1 MKVVPIS
8 KENHQKW
15 SYTGLTSYIHTKKD
29 SIVPIVMAEIGRLIS
44 TNPIVFLDKE
54 TKGIELYSLQGLI
67 PESNLMINAQG
78 LWVTEYIPARY
89 RALPFVLASDSDRTI
104 GDDKILCYIDDVK
117 CVGKNF
123 KSKSAKIFNE
133 KGGLSE
139 EMQKVFDFLSSIEQN
154 EMLTRKALDTIKKAD
169 VLEDWTIELKL
180 ADGERKMTGLKKVN
194 MEKLKALS
202 GETLHS
208 LNKSGGL
215 DICFASNLSLHNI
228 QKLRNLVVAQAKNVE
243 TKNQSENT
251 ENTKSLRD
259 VTLEK
264 QKKAQKEEMDTLV
277 KDLLLDDEI

>member
-29 SIVPIVMAEIGRLIS
+29 SIVPIVIAEIGRVIL
-44 TNPIVFLDKE
+44 TNPIVFLDQE
-54 TKGIELYSLQGLI
+54 TKGLELYSLQGLM
-67 PESNLMINAQG
+67 PETNLMINTEGQW
-78 LWVTEYIPARY
+78 LTEYIPARY

-117 CVGKNF
+117 CVGKSF
-123 KSKSAKIFNE
+123 KTKSTKIFDK
-133 KGGLSE
+133 KGELSDD
-139 EMQKVFDFLSSIEQN
+139 MKKVFDFLSSIEQN
-154 EMLTRKALDTIKKAD
+154 EILTKTALKTIKKAD

-202 GETLHS
+202 AETLLD

-215 DICFASNLSLHNI
+215 DICFAANLSLHNI
-228 QKLRNLVVAQAKNVE
+228 QKLRNLVVAQVKNVE
-243 TKNQSENT
+243 TKKQNDT
-251 ENTKSLRD
+251 TKSLRE

-264 QKKAQKEEMDTLV
+264 QKKAQKEEMDILV